1 MARRAIG
8 DDETSVEVE
17 RALWPSSAPASS
29 STSSRR
35 SPTGRA
41 IETPQ
46 DASLATYAAK
56 ITKAEGAV
64 DWSLP
69 AERIHNL
76 VRGLQ
81 PWPLVSARL
90 GGARILIHRTALTV
104 GHQTRMPRGRSCAP
118 RPDRFEV
125 VAGDGHVLRLLSIQ
139 PEGRRA
145 MTAREFLAG
154 RHVAPG
160 AKVERG

>member
-1 MARRAIG
+1 M
-8 DDETSVEVE
+8 
-17 RALWPSSAPASS
+17 
-29 STSSRR
+29 R
-35 SPTGRA
+35 STGR
-41 IETPQ
+41 
-46 DASLATYAAK
+46 S
-56 ITKAEGAV
+56 
-64 DWSLP
+64 P

-90 GGARILIHRTALTV
+90 DGARILIHRTALTSAIS
-104 GHQTRMPRGRSCAP
+104 PDAP
-118 RPDRFEV
+118 GTVVRAEADRFEV
-125 VAGDGHVLRLLSIQ
+125 VAGDGTSCACSSIQ

-160 AKVERG
+160 TRVERG